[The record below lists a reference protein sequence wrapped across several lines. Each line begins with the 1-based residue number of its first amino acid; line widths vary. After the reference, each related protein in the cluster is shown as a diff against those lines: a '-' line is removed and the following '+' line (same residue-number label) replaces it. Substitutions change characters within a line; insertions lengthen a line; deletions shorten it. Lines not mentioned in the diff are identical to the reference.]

1 MTRHPTVKSRD
12 LFSSQPF
19 LMPWPTAVAEAEPV
33 PEASCQTPAVTVAD
47 ALRDAFPDRPSGKV
61 FIDAA
66 LSAVNDSEPFAA
78 MAVRIDLP
86 CSDSQDSPPA
96 PTDAIAVATAVA
108 AVLEAA
114 GGLWGFIEEDLMG
127 WVSPGGCAETAEETS
142 AAIRES
148 LQSLQSGTVITG
160 ITHYPLH
167 TFTQEET
174 IRNTRKAV
182 DHAAFFGPNAS
193 AQFDAVSL
201 NVSGDILYQNGDI
214 DGAVTEFETALAMD
228 PANANILNSLGV
240 CYGIKEDYD
249 RALGAFE
256 AAIAAAPQE
265 VTALYNAGLIYQLKG
280 NPEKALAFF
289 TKASPQGGDVFEIQF
304 QIGKLLVELERD
316 EEALAYLEAAIDI
329 DSSSAPACRLVGDI
343 LQRQGDTEAAI
354 AEYKKAIRLHPND
367 ADALASLGVLYA
379 DRGENLDLCIT
390 FTKQSVDIEPENGR
404 FRQHL
409 ADLYRKAGLETEA
422 LEEYRKAK
430 DLGQPCEPIIHELEA
445 RLTQAAS

>member
-19 LMPWPTAVAEAEPV
+19 LMPWPRAVAEAEPL
-33 PEASCQTPAVTVAD
+33 PDASCQAPTVSGA
-47 ALRDAFPDRPSGKV
+47 DAFPGRPVGKA

-66 LSAVNDSEPFAA
+66 LAAAEDSNSFAA

-86 CSDSQDSPPA
+86 CSESPDTLPA
-96 PTDAIAVATAVA
+96 PTDAIAVTAAVA
-108 AVLEAA
+108 EVLETA
-114 GGLWGFIEEDLMG
+114 GGLWGFLEDNLMG
-127 WVSPGGCAETAEETS
+127 WVSPGGCDETAVETA
-142 AAIRES
+142 AAIRDS
-148 LQSLQSGTVITG
+148 IAPLQLGTVITG

-167 TFTQEET
+167 TFTREET

-214 DGAVTEFETALAMD
+214 GGAVDEFETALAMD

-240 CYGIKEDYD
+240 CYGIQEDYD
-249 RALGAFE
+249 RALDAFE

-265 VTALYNAGLIYQLKG
+265 VTALYNAGLIHHLKG
-280 NPEKALAFF
+280 DPETALTFF
-289 TKASPQGGDVFEIQF
+289 KKASPQGGEVFEIQF

-316 EEALAYLEAAIDI
+316 GEAIAYLEAAMGIDPG
-329 DSSSAPACRLVGDI
+329 SAPACRLMGDI
-343 LQRQGDTEAAI
+343 LQRQGDTDAAI
-354 AEYKKAIRLHPND
+354 GEYQKAIRLHPND
-367 ADALASLGVLYA
+367 GDALAALGTLYA

-390 FTKQSVDIEPENGR
+390 FSKQSVDIEPENGR
-404 FRQHL
+404 FRQGL

-430 DLGQPCEPIIHELEA
+430 DLGQPCESIIQELEA
-445 RLTQAAS
+445 RQTQAAS